1 LFLSREEVPVATPD
15 PTAVQSDFLSQY
27 RAAVNQVL
35 DGRDALKAFRER
47 AAAQGLPAALVPA
60 AFSGANADLQGSDLS
75 DTFAALDA
83 IEAVLTDP
91 ATGQPTAHLTALM
104 KFRR

>member
-1 LFLSREEVPVATPD
+1 LFLSREGVPVATPD

-60 AFSGANADLQGSDLS
+60 AFAGTNADLQGSDLS
-75 DTFAALDA
+75 DAFKAMDT

-91 ATGQPTAHLTALM
+91 ATHAPTPALIALL